1 MFKNLK
7 TQLMIAMMTM
17 LCLPVQTAHA
27 FFDEDP
33 TPTLSAFKPV
43 FDLIKKPLSMILI
56 ILCFASAIF
65 CIVKALLAFA
75 AYNQEENPNEKK
87 QKKDLAIRNF
97 IAAGVFIS
105 IPILANIFINIF
117 GIKF

>member
-33 TPTLSAFKPV
+33 SGTLSAFKPV
-43 FDLIKKPLSMILI
+43 FDRIKKPLSMVLI
-56 ILCFASAIF
+56 VICFGSAIF
-65 CIVKALLAFA
+65 CTVKGVLAFA

-87 QKKDLAIRNF
+87 QKKDLAIHNL
-97 IAAGVFIS
+97 IAAAIFIS
-105 IPILANIFINIF
+105 ATIIINIF
-117 GIKF
+117 LGVFGIV